1 MAGAIAPDTAPR
13 WDPDRPGAKVPG
25 QRPTRPWRALACC
38 CSRTCRSTANCSARA
53 GKCGSRFLAPPEG
66 ARALSPRQW
75 QGPSPLPQRR
85 AGIRTGR
92 GPKPP
97 ASARPAHGGRF
108 PPAGSGAGL
117 RCSMACRSTGHRPA
131 RAGDTRC
138 VSWSRPERRKHC
150 HRCNGRG
157 HRPCH
162 DATLASGPAGGQSPR
177 RALRPR
183 RVGRWPF
190 VVPGPTGLQGTVP
203 RGRGNAGRVSC
214 SRPEGRKQCHRL
226 NGRGHRPCHSATL
239 SLDPPGAKAPSQRPT
254 RPRRALA
261 SAGPGP
267 AGLQGTV
274 PHRRGNAVRFL
285 FPPEGAIPFPA
296 SGRVAPQAGGR
307 IAVSAPCQ
315 GSAACPEACGR
326 LRSLFF
332 LPRLPP
338 SGLGKTLGLGTCALR
353 QPDRGNTLAGGFRPV
368 LRSHSAVHGF
378 WAFSGAT
385 PAVSW
390 PCAGAH
396 VPDQGCARAR

>member
-1 MAGAIAPDTAPR
+1 MATAGAASAQSGSLLRLRAPGISWQGPSPLSQRQTERGPAGGQSPRPAPAQALAGAS
-13 WDPDRPGAKVPG
+13 PSPG
-25 QRPTRPWRALACC
+25 RALA
-38 CSRTCRSTANCSARA
+38 SA
-53 GKCGSRFLAPPEG
+53 
-66 ARALSPRQW
+66 SPRPAGLQGTVPQGRGKRDAFPFPARRDEGTARPQW
-75 QGPSPLPQRR
+75 QGPSPLPQCR

-92 GPKPP
+92 GPK
-97 ASARPAHGGRF
+97 A
-108 PPAGSGAGL
+108 
-117 RCSMACRSTGHRPA
+117 
-131 RAGDTRC
+131 
-138 VSWSRPERRKHC
+138 
-150 HRCNGRG
+150 
-157 HRPCH
+157 
-162 DATLASGPAGGQSPR
+162 
-177 RALRPR
+177 
-183 RVGRWPF
+183 
-190 VVPGPTGLQGTVP
+190 PG
-203 RGRGNAGRVSC
+203 
-214 SRPEGRKQCHRL
+214 
-226 NGRGHRPCHSATL
+226 
-239 SLDPPGAKAPSQRPT
+239 QRPT